1 MKNST
6 HNTDKII
13 SEKSKNLILNSILIT
28 PNGIESMVAN
38 IDRLVESSVNLGTIS
53 VDDSKAILESGIRSS
68 NETLKHKIIE
78 KIKAL
83 GEITNSQVIC
93 HGDYPEW
100 PYDEKS
106 EVLSLSRKVFK
117 KLYGKE
123 AEIIAY
129 HCGIECGVL
138 KNKIEGLQCIS
149 IGPNIFEIHTP
160 KEHLSISSAER
171 TFQYIVEILKE
182 MNNF

>member
-1 MKNST
+1 M
-6 HNTDKII
+6 
-13 SEKSKNLILNSILIT
+13 
-28 PNGIESMVAN
+28 
-38 IDRLVESSVNLGTIS
+38 
-53 VDDSKAILESGIRSS
+53 
-68 NETLKHKIIE
+68 
-78 KIKAL
+78 
-83 GEITNSQVIC
+83 
-93 HGDYPEW
+93 
-100 PYDEKS
+100 
-106 EVLSLSRKVFK
+106 FK

-171 TFQYIVEILKE
+171 TFQYILEILKE
-182 MNNF
+182 MNNFSYKIIKRCYRIVCMEGRVLP